1 VNTKLNIKVNNKSL
15 AINKNVVPDS
25 LIFMLCAYFD
35 NNPTTFYFWKHIFEE
50 ALNPEEKLPTI
61 K

>member
-1 VNTKLNIKVNNKSL
+1 MKNINIKVNNKSL

-25 LIFMLCAYFD
+25 LIFMLCAYFEKD
-35 NNPTTFYFWKHIFEE
+35 PTTFYFWKRIFED
-50 ALNPEEKLPTI
+50 AMDPEEMPII

>member
-1 VNTKLNIKVNNKSL
+1 VNTKINIKVNNKSL

-25 LIFMLCAYFD
+25 LIFMLCAYFASD
-35 NNPTTFYFWKHIFEE
+35 PTTFYFWKHIFEE
-50 ALNPEEKLPTI
+50 ALNPEEKVHII